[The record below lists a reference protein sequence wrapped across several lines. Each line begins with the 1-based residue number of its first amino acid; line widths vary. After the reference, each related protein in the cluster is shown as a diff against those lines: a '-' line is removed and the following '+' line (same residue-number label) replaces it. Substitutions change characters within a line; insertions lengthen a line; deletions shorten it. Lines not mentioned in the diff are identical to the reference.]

1 MNSPDLVIKGNVI
14 TMVNDKP
21 RAKAIGVK
29 DGRIVVVGAINEVEK
44 DISETTRILDLKE
57 KTILPGFIDSHTH
70 LTATGVARLGVDLSS
85 VTSVNEA
92 MERIRE
98 RVHVT
103 PAGKGIQCW
112 EFDSFKVKESR
123 FPSREE
129 LDAISEEHPIS
140 VQHYDLHFAMLNS
153 AAFKLAGYT
162 AEEEGVVTDSGGRPT
177 GLVEDPAIFK
187 SVRMMGEEIRKEGH
201 MEALLAVA
209 KEAVKVGIT
218 TVHAKEPL
226 DDALFIIKNQ
236 DQIPV
241 RAKPLIMGSIEED
254 GLLDKVLSS
263 GIPGE
268 RICIAIVSDGSIE
281 GHTGAL
287 FEPYSDDL
295 DSIGMLYYSDDELHG
310 FVEKA
315 HRAGMQ
321 VSIHAETD
329 RSVEQ
334 VISVYEKVLAE
345 YPRTDHR
352 HRIEHFEFPLGE
364 HITRAAGAGVALGMQ
379 PAFLSINENAENYR
393 KLLGELRMRRC
404 HPYRS
409 ILDQG
414 ILVSGGSDSPVT
426 RLNPLKGIHNCLTHP
441 LEEQRIELYEAL
453 KMFTINGA
461 KIGFEEKTKG
471 SIEPGK
477 LADFT
482 VLSKDPHR
490 VPYDQMN
497 RIEVEMT
504 IVGGKI
510 VYEKDMMA

>member
-1 MNSPDLVIKGNVI
+1 MNCLDLIIKGNVV
-14 TMVNDKP
+14 TMVNQKP

-29 DGRIVVVGAINEVEK
+29 DGRIAVVGGVEEMEK
-44 DISETTRILDLKE
+44 IAGDTTQILDLKD

-70 LTATGVARLGVDLSS
+70 LTATGISMLGVDLSS
-85 VTSVNEA
+85 VTSVNGA
-92 MERIRE
+92 LERIRE
-98 RVHVT
+98 RVQIT
-103 PAGKGIQCW
+103 PAGKGILCW
-112 EFDSFKVKESR
+112 EFDSFKVKEKR
-123 FPSREE
+123 FPSQEE
-129 LDAISEEHPIS
+129 LNAISTEHPIS

-153 AAFKLAGYT
+153 AAFKLAGFT
-162 AEEEGVVTDSGGRPT
+162 ADEEGVVTDSSGQTT

-187 SVRMMGEEIRKEGH
+187 SVRMMGEAIREENH
-201 MEALLAVA
+201 MKALLAVA
-209 KEAVKVGIT
+209 KAALKVGIT
-218 TVHAKEPL
+218 TVHAKDPL
-226 DDALFIIKNQ
+226 DDALYIINNQ

-241 RAKPLIMGSIEED
+241 RVKTLIMGEIKED

-268 RICIAIVSDGSIE
+268 RVCIAIIADGSIE

-287 FEPYSDDL
+287 FEPYSDDPDAL
-295 DSIGMLYYSDDELHG
+295 GMLYYTDNELHG

-329 RSVEQ
+329 RSIEQ
-334 VISVYEKVLAE
+334 AISVYEKVLAE
-345 YPRTDHR
+345 YPREDHR

-364 HITRAAGAGVALGMQ
+364 HITRVARAGVTLGMQ
-379 PAFLSINENAENYR
+379 PAFLSINENVEHYR
-393 KLLGELRMRRC
+393 KLFGELRIKRC
-404 HPYRS
+404 NPYRF

-426 RLNPLKGIHNCLTHP
+426 RLNPLKGIYDCLTHP

-461 KIGFEEKTKG
+461 KIGFEEKLKG

-477 LADFT
+477 LADFA
-482 VLSKDPHR
+482 VLSKDPNR
-490 VPYDQMN
+490 VAYDQIN
-497 RIEVEMT
+497 NIEVEMT
-504 IVGGKI
+504 IVGGEI
-510 VYEKDMMA
+510 VFEKGMN